1 MAIKQPANVLFANPT
16 ANLVTIDYNI
26 GQLIGASN
34 TVRTGAMN
42 GRWPRQSQPRG
53 ICDISVGRL
62 PLCHMAV
69 FWGRRALDLTIQP
82 WIQGLISIE
91 NSKYCQ
97 REHCIIDK
105 NST

>member
-1 MAIKQPANVLFANPT
+1 MSIKQPANVLFANQT

-69 FWGRRALDLTIQP
+69 FVTVLGPPGLGLDYPALDSGSHQH
-82 WIQGLISIE
+82 
-91 NSKYCQ
+91 
-97 REHCIIDK
+97 REQ
-105 NST
+105 